1 MVIIIVIVNYLKMM
15 KEDIMDILKMIKNML
30 NGKWD
35 FDMVKFNMM
44 IIMKEL

>member
-30 NGKWD
+30 NGK
-35 FDMVKFNMM
+35 
-44 IIMKEL
+44 